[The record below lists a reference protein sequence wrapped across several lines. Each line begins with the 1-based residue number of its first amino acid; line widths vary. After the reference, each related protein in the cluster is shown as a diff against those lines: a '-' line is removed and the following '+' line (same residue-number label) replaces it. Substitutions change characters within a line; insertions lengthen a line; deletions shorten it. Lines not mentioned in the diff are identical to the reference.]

1 MRRARTL
8 AACLG
13 VLSLLTLTVSSVRAD
28 SLGTDDMDGKLKSN
42 QVHRFNLSDEAGTL
56 ALLFPERFEGNN
68 GLHLGFDNGRKL
80 GFESRVGA
88 AGLFSEDFENGNN
101 GKRLGFSVSS
111 TNRGNKFGLFKSP
124 QSSGGSAGGTVG
136 SDAIPNPEPAA
147 VFLLGTGLA
156 AVGAYARRRF
166 NNSSH

>member
-13 VLSLLTLTVSSVRAD
+13 VLSLLTLAVSSVRAD
-28 SLGTDDMDGKLKSN
+28 SLRTDDMVGKLKN
-42 QVHRFNLSDEAGTL
+42 EGHHLNLSDEAGTL

-88 AGLFSEDFENGNN
+88 AGLFSDDFENGNN

-156 AVGAYARRRF
+156 AVGGYARHRF
-166 NNSSH
+166 KKSSH